1 MRRQALALCWNALL
15 AAIVTL
21 AATAAVRAQ
30 TRFLRGQNIAP
41 VFEGWKRQPD
51 GSIVF
56 FFGYLNRN
64 YEEIVDIPIGPDN
77 TIEPWGDAGQ
87 PTHFLTRRQKFVFQ
101 VPVPKDWDIKKRAVW
116 TLTVNGKTEKANAW
130 LQPEWEVDD
139 GVIQMNI
146 GPGGAPPADP
156 PNTGPRITGSGT
168 QTLTL
173 PGTLTV
179 TASATDDGVPK
190 PPAAKP
196 GAASRGAPA
205 GVSLRWIHY
214 RGAGQVTFSRAS
226 AVPVHGGPVELST
239 EVTFSEPG
247 TYVLKAIASDGLLE
261 ASHDVRVTVT
271 GTR

>member
-1 MRRQALALCWNALL
+1 MRRQALVLCWSALL
-15 AAIVTL
+15 AAVVTL

-64 YEEIVDIPIGPDN
+64 YEEIIDIPIGPDN

-156 PNTGPRITGSGT
+156 PNTGPKITGSGP
-168 QTLTL
+168 QTVKL
-173 PGTLTV
+173 PGTLTI

-190 PPAAKP
+190 PPATKP
-196 GAASRGAPA
+196 GAPPRGAPA

-226 AVPVHGGPVELST
+226 AAPVHGGPVELST

-247 TYVLKAIASDGLLE
+247 TYVLKAVASDGLLE